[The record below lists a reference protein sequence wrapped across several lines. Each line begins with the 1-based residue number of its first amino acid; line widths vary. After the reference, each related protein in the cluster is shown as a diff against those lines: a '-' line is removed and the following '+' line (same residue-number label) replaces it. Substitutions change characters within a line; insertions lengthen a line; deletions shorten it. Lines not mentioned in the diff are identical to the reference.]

1 MNRGHA
7 ILIIEDEVTLANN
20 IAAYLRRVGFDVAHA
35 MDAEQ
40 GLMLMESFRPDVV
53 LLDYNLPGMNGLE
66 ALEKIREID
75 RRVKVIM
82 VTGHGNVRI
91 AVNAMKASAFDYL
104 SKPVVLAEVRAL
116 IDKAV
121 GEERRDEVEAHYRQ
135 RSGAGGLAALIGE
148 SPAMV
153 ELRDAIRQLVTAEA
167 RITGAPPPPVLIT
180 GETGAGKELV
190 ARAIHFEGARA
201 GRPFIEVNCGSI
213 PANLLESELFGYE
226 RGAFTDAR
234 ERKIGLIEAA
244 DGGTLFLDEIGDMDY
259 ALQVKLLR
267 VLEEQVIRR
276 VGSIRDRSVDFRIV
290 SATNRSLEEMVAA
303 GKFRSDLLFR
313 LRIVTVHAPPLRAR
327 GADSALLAQHF
338 LNHFAGRYGKP
349 PLALTA
355 EARSL
360 VLSYPWLGNVRELRN
375 SIDQAVLLSTGS
387 VLTPEMLRLPQRS
400 EWPATGASAGAV
412 STAGATTLENVE
424 RAMLVDALDR
434 TLWNVSRAAAILGI
448 SRDTLRYR
456 IGKFG
461 LHRPGSIGF
470 ANSVQ

>member
-20 IAAYLRRVGFDVAHA
+20 IATYLRRAGFDVAHA
-35 MDAEQ
+35 ADAEQ

-66 ALEKIREID
+66 ALQRIRGID
-75 RRVKVIM
+75 RRIKVIM

-91 AVNAMKASAFDYL
+91 AVDAMKASAFDYL
-104 SKPVVLAEVRAL
+104 AKPVALAEVRAL
-116 IDKAV
+116 IDRAV
-121 GEERRDEVEAHYRQ
+121 GEERRDEVEAHYQRQ
-135 RSGAGGLAALIGE
+135 AGSGGLSALIGE

-153 ELRDAIRQLVTAEA
+153 ELKDMIRQLVTAEA
-167 RITGAPPPPVLIT
+167 GITGAPPPPVLIT

-276 VGSIRDRSVDFRIV
+276 LGSVRERSVDVRIV

-313 LRIVTVHAPPLRAR
+313 LRIVSVHAPPLRVR
-327 GADSALLAQHF
+327 GSDGVLLAQHF
-338 LNHFAGRYGKP
+338 VSHFAARYGKP
-349 PLALTA
+349 PPTLSA
-355 EARSL
+355 EARLL
-360 VLSYPWLGNVRELRN
+360 VQSYPWPGNVRELRN
-375 SIDQAVLLSTGS
+375 AIDQAVLLAKGA

-400 EWPATGASAGAV
+400 EWPSASPSHGAMPVAG
-412 STAGATTLENVE
+412 GATLENVE
-424 RAMLVDALDR
+424 RAMVVDALDR
-434 TLWNVSRAAAILGI
+434 TLWNVSRAAAMLGI

-461 LHRPGSIGF
+461 LNRPGTTDIVDDG
-470 ANSVQ
+470 Q